1 MSSEPTQ
8 ANMQTTWI
16 IYGALCMSMI
26 IYGAVGFAVVEPPEE
41 ANTDMVMPL
50 ALGMVSLTTSA
61 GTFFVDKFIQG
72 NYQTRNIIKWALT
85 ESIAIYGFVLYF
97 LTANTVYLL
106 AFIGFALA
114 LMAVHAPNQRAFED
128 SLKESS

>member
-1 MSSEPTQ
+1 MSSEQSQ
-8 ANMQTTWI
+8 AHMQTIWI

-26 IYGAVGFAVVEPPEE
+26 VYGVVGYVVVTPPENP
-41 ANTDMVMPL
+41 NTDMVMPL
-50 ALGMVSLTTSA
+50 ALAMISLTTGVGS
-61 GTFFVDKFIQG
+61 FFVDKFVQG

-97 LTANTVYLL
+97 LTANTVFLL
-106 AFIGFALA
+106 AFIAFALA
-114 LMAVHAPNQRAFED
+114 LMAVHAPNQKAFEE

>member
-1 MSSEPTQ
+1 MSTEQSQ
-8 ANMQTTWI
+8 ANMQTIWI

-26 IYGAVGFAVVEPPEE
+26 VYGVVGYVVVAPPENP
-41 ANTDMVMPL
+41 NTDMVMPL
-50 ALGMVSLTTSA
+50 ALAMISLTTGA
-61 GTFFVDKFIQG
+61 GSFFVDKFVQG

-97 LTANTVYLL
+97 LTANTVFLL
-106 AFIGFALA
+106 AFIAFALA
-114 LMAVHAPNQRAFED
+114 LMAVHAPNQKAFEE